1 MTSNFFN
8 FLSHL
13 SPPSTNHMINV
24 DLKLASDSKVFL
36 TPLPLPL
43 LATANFSKP
52 AWAAI
57 ILESDQWM
65 KRQERAEQ
73 RKQAQTMPET
83 SFGP

>member
-8 FLSHL
+8 FLSHS

-43 LATANFSKP
+43 LAMANFSKP
-52 AWAAI
+52 AQAAI
-57 ILESDQWM
+57 ILEPDQWM

-73 RKQAQTMPET
+73 
-83 SFGP
+83 

>member
-1 MTSNFFN
+1 MTLIFFN
-8 FLSHL
+8 FLSH
-13 SPPSTNHMINV
+13 SSTPSTNHMINV

-43 LATANFSKP
+43 LATADFSKP

-57 ILESDQWM
+57 ILEPDQWM

-73 RKQAQTMPET
+73 
-83 SFGP
+83 